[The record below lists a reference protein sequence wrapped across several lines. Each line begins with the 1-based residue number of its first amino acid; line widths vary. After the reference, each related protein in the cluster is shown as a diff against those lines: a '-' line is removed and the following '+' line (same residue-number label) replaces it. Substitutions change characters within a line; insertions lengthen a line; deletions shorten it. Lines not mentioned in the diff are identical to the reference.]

1 MTNAQCLQFCGKSGY
16 AYAGT
21 EYSTQCFVRKL
32 FAIFMGQRMTVYS
45 AIIPSMEPLWRPMDV
60 IWGVEVCALCF
71 GCDVRVLK

>member
-21 EYSTQCFVRKL
+21 EYSTQCFVRNL
-32 FAIFMGQRMTVYS
+32 LATSMGQRMTVYS
-45 AIIPSMEPLWRPMDV
+45 AITPSMEALWRPEDV
-60 IWGVEVCALCF
+60 IWGVEVCALRC